1 MKNITN
7 YRDKKP
13 TIYTLELETYLN
25 NVQDK
30 ADRISDKFVI
40 MFFVLGIC
48 LAPVYDTWTFTIA
61 NSVIIA
67 ALYLMA
73 RFVLANKFYAR
84 MIISLV
90 YAIFMLQFIGQMH
103 GMAEVHFFF
112 FTNIALLIVY
122 QDWRIMIP
130 YTVFAIGHH
139 SVLAILQA
147 NPEVFHLENIRFI

>member
-1 MKNITN
+1 MKKDITTSDT
-7 YRDKKP
+7 RKP
-13 TIYTLELETYLN
+13 KVYKLELETYLA
-25 NVQDK
+25 NVQEK
-30 ADRISDKFVI
+30 ADKISDKFVI
-40 MFFVLGIC
+40 MFFVLGVC

-73 RFVLANKFYAR
+73 RFVLQNKLHAR

-103 GMAEVHFFF
+103 GMAEIHFFF
-112 FTNIALLIVY
+112 FLNIALLIIY

-130 YTVFAIGHH
+130 
-139 SVLAILQA
+139 
-147 NPEVFHLENIRFI
+147 